1 MGRHGSKSS
10 DNRGKLTAIA
20 ILNFGIFK
28 ISGPFGAPGPGP
40 GPGLAQ
46 GPDFGPKFWSKY
58 VILQKWVPD
67 WPKWVDIGWDPLIT
81 Y

>member
-1 MGRHGSKSS
+1 MGRHGSKS
-10 DNRGKLTAIA
+10 NENTGELTGIP

-46 GPDFGPKFWSKY
+46 GPDFGPKFWQKNIIC
-58 VILQKWVPD
+58 VKNGFQVGPNGFILDGIP
-67 WPKWVDIGWDPLIT
+67 
-81 Y
+81 

>member
-10 DNRGKLTAIA
+10 DNSGKLTAIT

-46 GPDFGPKFWSKY
+46 GPDFGPRFGPKL
-58 VILQKWVPD
+58 VISIKNGFQ
-67 WPKWVDIGWDPLIT
+67 IGPNGFILDGIP
-81 Y
+81 